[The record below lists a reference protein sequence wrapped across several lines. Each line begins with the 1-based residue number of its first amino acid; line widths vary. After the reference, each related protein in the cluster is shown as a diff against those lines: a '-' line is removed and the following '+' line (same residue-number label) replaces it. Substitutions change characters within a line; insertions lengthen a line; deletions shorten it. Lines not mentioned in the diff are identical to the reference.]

1 MQEIMEKLN
10 AAFERLQGLQIQ
22 PTVTN
27 MESLL
32 QSLYDIRDAY
42 NKIKGMEV
50 TDEQRQISENG

>member
-1 MQEIMEKLN
+1 MDDILEKLN
-10 AAFERLQGLQIQ
+10 SAFERLQGLQIK

-50 TDEQRQISENG
+50 KADERTISENG